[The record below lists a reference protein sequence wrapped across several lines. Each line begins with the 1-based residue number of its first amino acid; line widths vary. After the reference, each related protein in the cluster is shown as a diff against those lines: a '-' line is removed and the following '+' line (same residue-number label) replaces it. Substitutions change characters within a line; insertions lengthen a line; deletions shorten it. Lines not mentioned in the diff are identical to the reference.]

1 MRRSVPP
8 AEPAADAAPVAH
20 GRQGVVGNRIRENW
34 ERPPQ
39 SLVDTLGAM
48 PTSVIGDGM
57 SRLGSMAGAIRAL
70 WPGAAV
76 HGPALTVCVRAG
88 DNLKIHQALAV
99 AAPGD
104 VLVVNGQG
112 ALTHALFGELMATA
126 AAARGIAGIVLDGAV
141 RDIRGLEEVAFPA
154 FGLGSCASG
163 PTKEGTGEV
172 GYPIACGGVACASG
186 DLIVGDADGV
196 VVVPRADIQ
205 SVLEAATAVVKA
217 EADAR
222 ERLARGRTLLR

>member
-1 MRRSVPP
+1 MRPADSV
-8 AEPAADAAPVAH
+8 AEVVSAAEGSRGA
-20 GRQGVVGNRIRENW
+20 VGNRIGGRW
-34 ERPPQ
+34 QRPPS
-39 SLVDTLGAM
+39 SLVEVLGAM

-57 SRLGSMAGAIRAL
+57 SRLGSMSGAIHAL
-70 WPGAAV
+70 WSGAVV
-76 HGPALTVCVRAG
+76 HGPALTVWVRAG
-88 DNLKIHQALAV
+88 DNLKIHQALAI

-126 AAARGIAGIVLDGAV
+126 ALARGIAGIVVDGAV
-141 RDIRGLEEVAFPA
+141 RDIHALEKAAFPA

-172 GYPIACGGVACASG
+172 GYPIACGGVVCAPG

-196 VVVPRADIQ
+196 VVVPRADME
-205 SVLEAATAVVKA
+205 SVLAAATAVLEA
-217 EADAR
+217 EAGAR
-222 ERLARGRTLLR
+222 ERIARGEPILH